1 MKKIF
6 ITAGMLCAGFF
17 FAQEGNIG
25 INTNAPGATL
35 DVNISPDITDATKGQ
50 GVAVPRVSKER
61 LAQMTGN
68 IVTSSLVYVD
78 REKNGDTT
86 FDDTALTATVGS
98 VNRVA
103 KVDAVG
109 FYYFDGSQWSKLNAG
124 NANTSPINI
133 YTEDGT
139 LDEARTVTQ
148 NNQSLTFVTGGT
160 PGVDKINTTYK
171 SAEFIVDG
179 TQRNLGAVYADKV
192 LGVGK
197 NIRKYDGSVAPTYY
211 DTDYIIIVTNNS
223 LNGQFTLPDATKN
236 IGRMLYILNGST
248 SPINFPNVDKKFKAF
263 NFSTISAKSG
273 VGFVSDGEEW
283 FPIGR

>member
-61 LAQMTGN
+61 LAQMTGD

-98 VNRVA
+98 VNRVE
-103 KVDAVG
+103 KVKGIG
-109 FYYFDGSQWSKLNAG
+109 FYYFNGRQWVGLGDLATVVNTVIELPVPIASGS
-124 NANTSPINI
+124 I
-133 YTEDGT
+133 TEDIFAVIATSGGM
-139 LDEARTVTQ
+139 RTVELPKPDRDGRVLSI
-148 NNQSLTFVTGGT
+148 NNQSGNALTFQGAYQPVGLTRLAGGA
-160 PGVDKINTTYK
+160 GHLLISYK
-171 SAEFIVDG
+171 
-179 TQRNLGAVYADKV
+179 NKWY
-192 LGVGK
+192 
-197 NIRKYDGSVAPTYY
+197 VAGG
-211 DTDYIIIVTNNS
+211 
-223 LNGQFTLPDATKN
+223 LF
-236 IGRMLYILNGST
+236 
-248 SPINFPNVDKKFKAF
+248 
-263 NFSTISAKSG
+263 
-273 VGFVSDGEEW
+273 
-283 FPIGR
+283 